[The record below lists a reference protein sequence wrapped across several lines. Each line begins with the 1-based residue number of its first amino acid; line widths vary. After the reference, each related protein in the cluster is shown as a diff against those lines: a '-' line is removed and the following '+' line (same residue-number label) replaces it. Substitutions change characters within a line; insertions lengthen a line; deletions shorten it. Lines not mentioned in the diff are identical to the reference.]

1 MLGSF
6 VSFSRRCI
14 RREKLKVSADKQ
26 LGMEMNTYLH
36 GVYERLR
43 NVPYY
48 FSVMHYVFD
57 SCPSIF
63 FPLYKWREGDSGN
76 IVRRDTQLVIEGYP
90 RSGNTFAET
99 ALKLCQP
106 SPLKTA
112 DHLHAPAQVIRAA
125 QYHIPLCVLI
135 RRPEDVVRSL
145 VVKYPRIR
153 VADALK
159 GYIRFYETCLPY
171 QHAFLVATFA
181 QVTTD
186 FGRVIDGINEKFGT
200 SFIRFEHTEANVRRV
215 FEILEQR
222 NVRLNQGK
230 TLMSYYPNPL
240 KENMKNQV
248 LLVPHGALLQRCH
261 DLFSVYVK
269 LAEQWGSLDWDS
281 TDTHGGRLR

>member
-1 MLGSF
+1 MPQ
-6 VSFSRRCI
+6 VSTA
-14 RREKLKVSADKQ
+14 EQ
-26 LGMEMNTYLH
+26 LGMEMKNSLH
-36 GVYERLR
+36 VVYDRLR

-63 FPLYKWREGDSGN
+63 FPLYRWREGDSGN
-76 IVRRDTQLVIEGYP
+76 IVQRDTQLVIEGYP

-106 SPLKTA
+106 QPIKTA

-159 GYIRFYETCLPY
+159 GYVRFYETCLPY
-171 QHAFLVATFA
+171 QHAFLVATFT

-200 SFIRFEHTEANVRRV
+200 RFIRFEHTEANVRRV
-215 FEILEQR
+215 FELLEQR

-230 TLMSYYPNPL
+230 TLMSYHPNPQ
-240 KENMKNQV
+240 KETMKSQV
-248 LLVPHGALLQRCH
+248 LLAPHHALLQRCR
-261 DLFSVYVK
+261 DLFSAYVK
-269 LAEQWGSLDWDS
+269 LAEQWGSIGIALLLLYCN
-281 TDTHGGRLR
+281 G